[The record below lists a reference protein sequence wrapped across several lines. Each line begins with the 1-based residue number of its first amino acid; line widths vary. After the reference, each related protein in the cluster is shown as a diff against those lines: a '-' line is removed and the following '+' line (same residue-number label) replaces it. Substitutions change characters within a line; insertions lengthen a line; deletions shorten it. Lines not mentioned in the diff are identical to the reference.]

1 MIKKTITFENFDGEQ
16 VTEEH
21 YFHLTR
27 KELVELDSTEDGGL
41 LENIEKLMV
50 AMSDNEVFHL
60 FNKIILDAYG
70 KKSPDG
76 NRFIKNEELRAEF
89 EQSLAYDELFVELI
103 SDTDKMIEFVK
114 GVVPKNALANLPE
127 DFDEQIKKD
136 IEAASSS
143 R

>member
-27 KELVELDSTEDGGL
+27 KELVGLDSTKDGGL

-50 AMSDNEVFHL
+50 VMSDNEIFNL

-76 NRFIKNEELRAEF
+76 NRFIKNEELRTEF

-114 GVVPKNALANLPE
+114 GIVPKNALDNLPE
-127 DFDEQIKKD
+127 DFDDRIKKD

-143 R
+143 E

>member
-27 KELVELDSTEDGGL
+27 KELVGLDSTKDGGL

-50 AMSDNEVFHL
+50 AMSDNEIFNL

-76 NRFIKNEELRAEF
+76 NRFIKNEELRTEF

-114 GVVPKNALANLPE
+114 GIVPKNALDNLPE
-127 DFDEQIKKD
+127 DFDDRIKKD

-143 R
+143 E